1 MDRRKLPA
9 AYLIWRAAKK
19 GRAHPPERTAG
30 GGMGVRS
37 MAVWLALGALL
48 GLVLIHIFR

>member
-1 MDRRKLPA
+1 MDRRKLLA

-48 GLVLIHIFR
+48 GLVLIHRFR